1 MMTGLSPTA
10 TSAGRLL
17 LSAAAGC
24 SLGRIGIRKVEKLKT
39 KSIKGKKKEK
49 EKKEKSKNKK
59 EKRHPSRFAWTTLNQ
74 IKTKKR
80 EPLKEIELVD
90 EGRTKRNMRNNKTNE
105 R

>member
-24 SLGRIGIRKVEKLKT
+24 SLVRIGIRKVEKLKT

-49 EKKEKSKNKK
+49 DKKEKSKNKK
-59 EKRHPSRFAWTTLNQ
+59 
-74 IKTKKR
+74 KKETPKSIR
-80 EPLKEIELVD
+80 LDYAEPDKKKKKENL
-90 EGRTKRNMRNNKTNE
+90 
-105 R
+105 